1 MELIRTPII
10 IGGSSVWMG
19 RAIAQRKFVRQIELQ
34 RGMLASEEETWMGL
48 EIRNPGGPL
57 DLQSIHDIRVNR
69 GAIEQRAATLP
80 GRRSVKGEH
89 QIAWMFQAIRCIDL
103 TTLAGDDTDER
114 ARRLAQKA
122 IRRVRKDLLEAY
134 GIEPNYLHCASVC
147 TYHDRVAIVESQVKG
162 SGVGVCAVSTGFPA
176 GQIPL
181 DEKLRQIHASV
192 EAGATEIDIVVTR
205 PHILAGKWPQLY
217 EEVRAYRGAC
227 GEAHLK
233 TILATGDLAT
243 LKQVAQ
249 ASRVCMLAG
258 ADFIK
263 TSTGKESVNATIPV
277 GLVMLRE
284 IRNHLKMTGAKVGFK
299 AAGGIG
305 KAKQAVLWLALM
317 KDELGDDWMQ
327 PELFRIGASS
337 LLGDLERQIEFHLT
351 GRYSAARRHAMA

>member
-1 MELIRTPII
+1 
-10 IGGSSVWMG
+10 V
-19 RAIAQRKFVRQIELQ
+19 
-34 RGMLASEEETWMGL
+34 
-48 EIRNPGGPL
+48 
-57 DLQSIHDIRVNR
+57 
-69 GAIEQRAATLP
+69 AA
-80 GRRSVKGEH
+80 
-89 QIAWMFQAIRCIDL
+89 
-103 TTLAGDDTDER
+103 
-114 ARRLAQKA
+114 
-122 IRRVRKDLLEAY
+122 
-134 GIEPNYLHCASVC
+134 
-147 TYHDRVAIVESQVKG
+147 VASQVSG

-205 PHILAGKWPQLY
+205 PHILAGKWSQLY

-233 TILATGDLAT
+233 TILATGELAT

-263 TSTGKESVNATIPV
+263 TSTGKESINATIPV

-284 IRNHLKMTGAKVGFK
+284 IRHHLKITGAKVGFK
-299 AAGGIG
+299 PAGGIS
-305 KAKQAVLWLALM
+305 KAKQAVLWLAMM

-337 LLGDLERQIEFHLT
+337 LLGDLERQLEFHLT
-351 GRYSAARRHAMA
+351 GRYSASRRHAMA